1 MASELDKFAIDSAVA
16 LIVFLLVMGG
26 VLFIGWLFNST
37 IWVQI
42 LFFIALYF
50 DMIFF
55 SHVSGKK

>member
-1 MASELDKFAIDSAVA
+1 MASEFNKFAIDSAVA
-16 LIVFLLVMGG
+16 LIVFLLVMAA

-37 IWVQI
+37 IWVQV

-55 SHVSGKK
+55 SRVFGKK

>member
-1 MASELDKFAIDSAVA
+1 MASEFDKFAIDSAVA

-37 IWVQI
+37 IWVQV

>member
-1 MASELDKFAIDSAVA
+1 MASGFDKFIIDSAMVF
-16 LIVFLLVMGG
+16 IVFFLVMGV

-50 DMIFF
+50 DAVFF
-55 SHVSGKK
+55 SRVFGKK

>member
-1 MASELDKFAIDSAVA
+1 MASEFNKFAIDSAVA
-16 LIVFLLVMGG
+16 LIVFLVVMAA

-37 IWVQI
+37 IWVQV